1 MIDVDT
7 GAVGNSYHNHT
18 STISCLK
25 ADPRENFLITGDI
38 KGKVIMWEIKNNSK
52 LVEKRVIKDQREQIT
67 SIFYSNDLQCF
78 AISSLDGSV
87 FLYNMITGKKL
98 RAYYHERKSPI
109 DEVLF
114 ELFRSL

>member
-38 KGKVIMWEIKNNSK
+38 KGKVIMWEIKSNSK
-52 LVEKRVIKDQREQIT
+52 LVEKRVIKDQR
-67 SIFYSNDLQCF
+67 
-78 AISSLDGSV
+78 
-87 FLYNMITGKKL
+87 
-98 RAYYHERKSPI
+98 
-109 DEVLF
+109 
-114 ELFRSL
+114 